1 MLGIRNPKLTLA
13 LTTIY
18 HPICFRKLLM
28 FQRILR
34 QLLAHLLTITILATM
49 LRLNQPITT
58 GNAQSMKST
67 ILLGLAC
74 VNTTLSVQATEIVN
88 LTN

>member
-18 HPICFRKLLM
+18 HPICSRKLQM

-34 QLLAHLLTITILATM
+34 QLQAHLLTITILATM

-67 ILLGLAC
+67 IFLGLAC